1 MMKRKKKM
9 KNLGKRILSM
19 CLCIALMSGLFPMV
33 AMAENVQ
40 EKITVETLE
49 GLAEPTEFP
58 AEGTMHL
65 YVLKETSLG
74 ENYVDSF
81 EEAYLP
87 VIVTQNKHVY
97 AKLSALQGH
106 LGMRVDGSDGPKG
119 EAVRTVRYHNSALF
133 LKAGDSSATYTMY
146 MSNGYGDKDSIYPY
160 TNFRLGNAPLMYKE
174 EFYVP
179 LDAFLQCT
187 GSLAFYAG
195 ENDMGKQ
202 DLYITPPQR
211 TVLDDMLYVCREA
224 YSEYRF
230 DFQKDFGFTPEGVE
244 DTYYSAELAQYMKRF
259 GSLFDGAAWSM
270 SFTDDKYFD
279 DKYLD
284 MYMDYAL
291 HASEEIL
298 NKNWDTASSIL
309 DISALILDV
318 TELSIS
324 KDWEKST
331 VVTNWFLDQFGGT
344 KQLNKV
350 REGSNNLGTG
360 AFIGGNA
367 LNYWSICA
375 SLYGADQISVNGA
388 ELLLNEYSDLVNHQ
402 FLSEQN
408 AKRAKKSI
416 EDYGEKL
423 GINAFGRWVEEY
435 WMSNGVSFAKI
446 LTDGMGTSNV
456 ALGVAGVASAVWS
469 VGTDLL
475 LDNALDSTE
484 SFMASYL
491 GQQYAYEILP
501 SISRSITAY
510 IKGEMSE
517 EDVRSIVYHALASC
531 YAARHL
537 GCVAMQ
543 EQLVYYKGKMGDEK
557 TRISQQV
564 DEQKKVNENIAQM
577 LSVLQCTGIQM
588 GMRQKDYYNFD
599 YHEELHYD
607 NVYFNVCQVQGRIHY
622 IDKEKPADNL
632 EVWIS
637 DETGAMLAEFKT
649 DKAGDFDVS
658 FAVEDVSIFD
668 EGELQKQ
675 ITFHIE
681 EWWYPEI
688 LETVEIPIFR
698 KAQVNG
704 LWAGKLEET
713 INCYLE
719 DANEENGQVIL
730 NIRKIDIIGDRDTMI
745 NMNMPTFFGEGSYET
760 YVLGSDD
767 YVLSDNIER
776 IVLEDDMT
784 FGTIFSEMYPDGTW
798 AGELMQIFAGAG
810 LSSDYAMDAMMNSDM
825 HEASEIYEFIEQYK
839 AVNGDYP
846 TYEIQKVNSRIDS
859 IEPTLI
865 ELYE

>member
-1 MMKRKKKM
+1 MKRKKKM

-19 CLCIALMSGLFPMV
+19 CLCITLLSGLFPMM
-33 AMAENVQ
+33 AAAENGV
-40 EKITVETLE
+40 EEITVETLE

-58 AEGTMHL
+58 AEGTIHS
-65 YVLKETSLG
+65 YILKATSLG
-74 ENYVDSF
+74 EDYIDSF

-87 VIVTQNKHVY
+87 VVIDQNKKVY
-97 AKLSALQGH
+97 AKLSELQGH
-106 LGMRVDGSDGPKG
+106 LGMRVEESTGPRR

-146 MSNGYGDKDSIYPY
+146 MSNGYGDKDSVYPY
-160 TNFRLGNAPLMYKE
+160 TQFSLGTAPIMYKE

-187 GSLAFYAG
+187 GSFAFYAG
-195 ENDMGKQ
+195 ESETGKQ

-230 DFQKDFGFTPEGVE
+230 DFQKDFGFTPENVE
-244 DTYYSAELAQYMKRF
+244 ETYYSAELAQYMKRF

-284 MYMDYAL
+284 LYMSYAL

-298 NKNWDTASSIL
+298 NKNWDTASNFL
-309 DISALILDV
+309 DVSALVLDV
-318 TELSIS
+318 TELSVS
-324 KDWEKST
+324 KEWEKST
-331 VVTNWFLDQFGGT
+331 VVTNWFLDHYGET
-344 KQLNKV
+344 TQLNKV
-350 REGSNNLGTG
+350 REISSNLGTG
-360 AFIGGNA
+360 VFVGGNV
-367 LNYWSICA
+367 LNYWSICS

-388 ELLLNEYSDLVNHQ
+388 ELLLNKYNDLVNHQ

-408 AKRAKKSI
+408 TKRVKKNI
-416 EDYGEKL
+416 EDYGDRL
-423 GINAFGRWVEEY
+423 SINAIGRWVEEY

-446 LTDGMGTSNV
+446 LTEGMGTANV
-456 ALGVAGVASAVWS
+456 ALGVAGIVSAIWS

-543 EQLVYYKGKMGDEK
+543 EQLVYYVGKMNEK
-557 TRISQQV
+557 ENQIKQNI
-564 DEQKKVNENIAQM
+564 EKQKKVNENISDLM
-577 LSVLQCTGIQM
+577 SVLQCTGIQM
-588 GMRQKDYYNFD
+588 GMRQEDYYNFE
-599 YHEELHYD
+599 YHEEIHYD
-607 NVYFNVCQVQGRIHY
+607 NVYFNVCQVQGKIHY
-622 IDKEKPADNL
+622 IDNGKPADNL

-637 DETGAMLAEFKT
+637 DETGAMVAEFKT
-649 DKAGDFDVS
+649 DRAGNFDVS

-688 LETVEIPIFR
+688 LETVEIPVFR

-704 LWAGKLEET
+704 LWAGRLEES

-730 NIRKIDIIGDRDTMI
+730 NVRKIDIIGDRDTMI
-745 NMNMPTFFGEGSYET
+745 NMNMPNFFGEGSYET
-760 YVLGSDD
+760 YILGSGD
-767 YVLSDNIER
+767 YVLSDSIER
-776 IVLEDDMT
+776 IVLEDGMT

-810 LSSDYAMDAMMNSDM
+810 LSSEYAMDAFMNSDM
-825 HEASEIYEFIEQYK
+825 HEANEIYEFIEQYK
-839 AVNGDYP
+839 AINGDYP
-846 TYEIQKVNSRIDS
+846 TYKIEKVNSRIDS